1 MHQALYRKWRPP
13 HFDEVYGQDHITSIL
28 KYQCATGK
36 FSHAYLFCGSRG
48 TGKTSCAK
56 ILAKAVNCLHPTE
69 SGPCGECA
77 ACRSIDSGAATDVL
91 EMDAASNNGVDDIR
105 DIRDEVIYTPSEL
118 KYRVYI
124 IDEVHMLSASAF
136 NALLKTLEE
145 PPEHVVFILAT
156 TELQK
161 LPATIISRC
170 QRFDFR
176 RIATDDLCARLHRIA
191 REEEID
197 LSDEAAR
204 LIARQAQGGMRDA
217 VSLLELCAGA
227 RLPITPELVTRTIG
241 TTGREGTCRV
251 VNAIADKNFDLLFE
265 IIDDMVSA
273 SRDPAVFWQE
283 LIGYYRDMLVTKTVS
298 DPSRYLDLTDSEK
311 TALTAISARF
321 TKETLLFHI
330 GLLEDALFAMQKS
343 YSVKRTV
350 CEITLVR
357 LCDPA
362 LDSSTESILTRLSRV
377 EEQLVAGIPAAPAV
391 QTAPPSQPAAQ
402 ASAPVAAPAADEP
415 PVFMDEPPLPDMP
428 PDMWEPPMDYPVSD
442 PTPPPARREA
452 PAQPRPVQKP
462 ATAPVSAPKAEPPKA
477 ELPKT
482 EPFKAPP
489 APASKAPATAG
500 GQRVLRPLRAW
511 TEAVERV
518 KATSRMAAS
527 FLISAK
533 AYTTEDGKVVIKLDS
548 TFARDMVSREGAPE
562 ALRGALSVCLSRK
575 LESTDILYEVEDHR
589 VKTDG
594 SLIDLI
600 IEAAEE

>member
-48 TGKTSCAK
+48 TGKTTCAK
-56 ILAKAVNCLHPTE
+56 ILAKAVNCLNPT
-69 SGPCGECA
+69 SAGPCGECA
-77 ACRSIDSGAATDVL
+77 ACRSIDAGSATDVL

-176 RIATDDLCARLHRIA
+176 RISTDDLCARLHKIA

-197 LSDEAAR
+197 LSEEAAR

-241 TTGREGTCRV
+241 TTGREGTYRV

-265 IIDDMVSA
+265 IVDDMVSA

-283 LIGYYRDMLVTKTVS
+283 LISYYRDMLVTKTVS

-311 TALTAISARF
+311 LALTAVSARF

-343 YSVKRTV
+343 YAVKRTV

-362 LDSSTESILTRLSRV
+362 LDSSVESILTRLSRV
-377 EEQLVAGIPAAPAV
+377 EEQVVAGIP
-391 QTAPPSQPAAQ
+391 T
-402 ASAPVAAPAADEP
+402 AAPAAQTVPTAAPAERAPVATP
-415 PVFMDEPPLPDMP
+415 PVAEELPPMDELPLPDMP
-428 PDMWEPPMDYPVSD
+428 PDLWEPPVDYGMAE
-442 PTPPPARREA
+442 PTPPPVRREA
-452 PAQPRPVQKP
+452 PTPKP
-462 ATAPVSAPKAEPPKA
+462 APAKPMPTQ
-477 ELPKT
+477 
-482 EPFKAPP
+482 APP
-489 APASKAPATAG
+489 ASPKAPATPPPAPSG
-500 GQRVLRPLRAW
+500 GQRVLRPLRVW

-518 KATSRMAAS
+518 KTTSRMAAS
-527 FLISAK
+527 FLISSK
-533 AYTTEDGKVVIKLDS
+533 GYTTEDGRVVVKLDS

-562 ALRGALSVCLSRK
+562 ALRAALSVCLSRK
-575 LESTDILYEVEDHR
+575 LEITDILYEVEDNR
-589 VKTDG
+589 VKQDG

>member
-48 TGKTSCAK
+48 TGKTTCAK
-56 ILAKAVNCLHPTE
+56 ILAKAVNCLRPTA

-77 ACRSIDSGAATDVL
+77 ACRSIDAGAATDVL

-176 RIATDDLCARLHRIA
+176 RISTDDLCARLHKIA
-191 REEEID
+191 REEGID
-197 LSDEAAR
+197 LSEEAAR

-241 TTGREGTCRV
+241 TTGREGTYRV
-251 VNAIADKNFDLLFE
+251 VNAIADKSFDLLFE
-265 IIDDMVSA
+265 IIDEMVSA

-283 LIGYYRDMLVTKTVS
+283 LIGYYRDMLVTKTVK
-298 DPSRYLDLTDSEK
+298 DPSRYLDLTDSERE
-311 TALTAISARF
+311 ALVAVAARF

-343 YSVKRTV
+343 YAVKRTV

-362 LDSSTESILTRLSRV
+362 LDTSVESVLSRLSRI
-377 EEQLVAGIPAAPAV
+377 EEQLVAGIPTAPAE
-391 QTAPPSQPAAQ
+391 TA
-402 ASAPVAAPAADEP
+402 APVAHTAPAAAPEDTPSATEAFP
-415 PVFMDEPPLPDMP
+415 MMEEFPDMP
-428 PDMWEPPMDYPVSD
+428 PELWEPPMDYGMTE
-442 PTPPPARREA
+442 PTPPPVKREA
-452 PAQPRPVQKP
+452 PA
-462 ATAPVSAPKAEPPKA
+462 PK
-477 ELPKT
+477 
-482 EPFKAPP
+482 
-489 APASKAPATAG
+489 PASKAEMPPPRPVERKAAPAPVASPS
-500 GQRVLRPLRAW
+500 GQRILRPLRQW
-511 TEAVERV
+511 TEAVDRV

-527 FLISAK
+527 FLISSK
-533 AYTTEDGKVVIKLDS
+533 AYTSEDGKVVVKLDS
-548 TFARDMVSREGAPE
+548 DFTRNMVSREGAPE
-562 ALRGALSVCLSRK
+562 ALRAALSVCLSRK
-575 LESTDILYEVEDHR
+575 LEITDILYEVEDTR
-589 VKTDG
+589 ARSDG

>member
-13 HFDEVYGQDHITSIL
+13 NFDEVSGQEHITSIL

-56 ILAKAVNCLHPTE
+56 ILAKAVNCLHPTAA
-69 SGPCGECA
+69 GPCGACT
-77 ACRSIDSGAATDVL
+77 ACRSIDAGSATDVL

-176 RIATDDLCARLHRIA
+176 RIATADLCARLHRIA
-191 REEEID
+191 REEGID
-197 LSDEAAR
+197 LSEEAAR

-227 RLPITPELVTRTIG
+227 RLPITPDLVTRTIG

-283 LIGYYRDMLVTKTVS
+283 LIGYYRDMLVTKTVKE
-298 DPSRYLDLTDSEK
+298 PSKYLDLTDRERE
-311 TALTAISARF
+311 ALVAVSARF

-343 YSVKRTV
+343 YAVKRTV

-362 LDSSTESILTRLSRV
+362 LDTSVESVLTRLSRI
-377 EEQLVAGIPAAPAV
+377 EEQLVAGIPAAPV
-391 QTAPPSQPAAQ
+391 ETASLVTPT
-402 ASAPVAAPAADEP
+402 ASVATPPVAEALPITED
-415 PVFMDEPPLPDMP
+415 FPDMP
-428 PDMWEPPMDYPVSD
+428 PDLWEPPADYGMTEPA
-442 PTPPPARREA
+442 PPPAKREA
-452 PAQPRPVQKP
+452 PTPQPAPVQRTEPPTARP
-462 ATAPVSAPKAEPPKA
+462 AEKRTAPAQA
-477 ELPKT
+477 T
-482 EPFKAPP
+482 QP
-489 APASKAPATAG
+489 APAPAQTSAPAT
-500 GQRVLRPLRAW
+500 QRVLRPLRSW
-511 TEAVERV
+511 TEAVDRV

-533 AYTTEDGKVVIKLDS
+533 AYTTEDGKVVVKLDS
-548 TFARDMVSREGAPE
+548 DFARGMVSREGAPE
-562 ALRGALSVCLSRK
+562 ALRAALSVCLGRK
-575 LESTDILYEVEDHR
+575 LETADILYEVEDNR
-589 VKTDG
+589 VRAGG

>member
-36 FSHAYLFCGSRG
+36 FSHAYLFTGSRG
-48 TGKTSCAK
+48 TGKTTCAK

-69 SGPCGECA
+69 AGPCGECA

-176 RIATDDLCARLHRIA
+176 RISTADLCARLHKIA

-197 LSDEAAR
+197 LSEEAAR

-251 VNAIADKNFDLLFE
+251 VCAIADKNFDLLFE
-265 IIDDMVSA
+265 IVDDMVSA

-311 TALTAISARF
+311 LALTTVSARF

-343 YSVKRTV
+343 YAVKRTV

-362 LDSSTESILTRLSRV
+362 LDSSVESILTRLSRV
-377 EEQLVAGIPAAPAV
+377 EEQVVAGIPTAAPAA
-391 QTAPPSQPAAQ
+391 QTVPAA
-402 ASAPVAAPAADEP
+402 APAPAESAPVATP
-415 PVFMDEPPLPDMP
+415 PVAEEFPLMDEPPLLDMP
-428 PDMWEPPMDYPVSD
+428 PDLWEPPVDYGMAE
-442 PTPPPARREA
+442 PTPPPVRRESPTPKPA
-452 PAQPRPVQKP
+452 PAKP
-462 ATAPVSAPKAEPPKA
+462 MPTQ
-477 ELPKT
+477 
-482 EPFKAPP
+482 APP
-489 APASKAPATAG
+489 ASPKAPATPPPAPSG
-500 GQRVLRPLRAW
+500 GQRVLRPLRVW

-518 KATSRMAAS
+518 KTTSRMAAS
-527 FLISAK
+527 FLISSK
-533 AYTTEDGKVVIKLDS
+533 GYTTEDGRVVIKLDS

-562 ALRGALSVCLSRK
+562 ALRAALSVCLSRK
-575 LESTDILYEVEDHR
+575 LEITDILYEVEDNR
-589 VKTDG
+589 VKQDG

>member
-1 MHQALYRKWRPP
+1 
-13 HFDEVYGQDHITSIL
+13 
-28 KYQCATGK
+28 
-36 FSHAYLFCGSRG
+36 
-48 TGKTSCAK
+48 
-56 ILAKAVNCLHPTE
+56 
-69 SGPCGECA
+69 
-77 ACRSIDSGAATDVL
+77 
-91 EMDAASNNGVDDIR
+91 MDAASNNGVDDIR

-176 RIATDDLCARLHRIA
+176 RISTDDLCARLHKIA
-191 REEEID
+191 REEGID
-197 LSDEAAR
+197 LSEEAAR

-241 TTGREGTCRV
+241 TTGREGTYRV
-251 VNAIADKNFDLLFE
+251 VNAIADKSFDLLFE
-265 IIDDMVSA
+265 IIDEMVSA

-283 LIGYYRDMLVTKTVS
+283 LIGYYRDMLVTKTVK
-298 DPSRYLDLTDSEK
+298 DPSRYLDLTDSERE
-311 TALTAISARF
+311 ALVAVAARF

-343 YSVKRTV
+343 YAVKRTV

-362 LDSSTESILTRLSRV
+362 LDTSVESVLSRLSRI
-377 EEQLVAGIPAAPAV
+377 EEQLVAGIPTAPAE
-391 QTAPPSQPAAQ
+391 TA
-402 ASAPVAAPAADEP
+402 APVAHTAPAAAPEDTPSATEAFP
-415 PVFMDEPPLPDMP
+415 MMEEFPDMP
-428 PDMWEPPMDYPVSD
+428 PELWEPPMDYGMTE
-442 PTPPPARREA
+442 PTPPPVKREA
-452 PAQPRPVQKP
+452 PA
-462 ATAPVSAPKAEPPKA
+462 PK
-477 ELPKT
+477 
-482 EPFKAPP
+482 
-489 APASKAPATAG
+489 PASKAEMPPPRPVERKAAPAPVASPS
-500 GQRVLRPLRAW
+500 GQRILRPLRQW
-511 TEAVERV
+511 TEAVDRV

-527 FLISAK
+527 FLISSK
-533 AYTTEDGKVVIKLDS
+533 AYTSEDGKVVVKLDS
-548 TFARDMVSREGAPE
+548 DFTRNMVSREGAPE
-562 ALRGALSVCLSRK
+562 ALRAALSVCLSRK
-575 LESTDILYEVEDHR
+575 LEITDILYEVEDTR
-589 VKTDG
+589 ARSDG

>member
-48 TGKTSCAK
+48 TGKTTCAK
-56 ILAKAVNCLHPTE
+56 ILAKAVNCLNPTS

-176 RIATDDLCARLHRIA
+176 RISTDDLCARLHRIA
-191 REEEID
+191 REEDIE
-197 LSDEAAR
+197 LTEEAAR

-227 RLPITPELVTRTIG
+227 RLPVTPELVTRTIG
-241 TTGREGTCRV
+241 TTGREGTYRV
-251 VNAIADKNFDLLFE
+251 VGAVADKNFDLLFE
-265 IIDDMVSA
+265 MVEDMVSA

-283 LIGYYRDMLVTKTVS
+283 LISYYRDMLVTKTVK

-311 TALTAISARF
+311 AALMAVSARF

-343 YSVKRTV
+343 YAVKRTV

-362 LDSSTESILTRLSRV
+362 LDTSVESILTRLSRV
-377 EEQLVAGIPAAPAV
+377 EEQLVAGIPAAPVAVPAV
-391 QTAPPSQPAAQ
+391 QEDV
-402 ASAPVAAPAADEP
+402 PVPEAVIHPLP
-415 PVFMDEPPLPDMP
+415 PVDEPPLPDMP
-428 PDMWEPPMDYPVSD
+428 IDLWEPPVEPPQSQ
-442 PTPPPARREA
+442 PTPPPVRREA
-452 PAQPRPVQKP
+452 PSQQQ
-462 ATAPVSAPKAEPPKA
+462 APV
-477 ELPKT
+477 
-482 EPFKAPP
+482 APP
-489 APASKAPATAG
+489 AAPV
-500 GQRVLRPLRAW
+500 GQRVLRPLRVW

-518 KATSRMAAS
+518 KSTSRMAAS

-533 AYTTEDGKVVIKLDS
+533 AYSTEDGKVVVKLDS
-548 TFARDMVSREGAPE
+548 TFAKDMVSRESAPE
-562 ALRGALSVCLSRK
+562 ALRAALSVCLGRK
-575 LESTDILYEVEDHR
+575 LEVSDILYEVEDTR
-589 VKTDG
+589 VKTKD

-600 IEAAEE
+600 VEAAEE

>member
-13 HFDEVYGQDHITSIL
+13 NFDEVSGQEHITSIL

-56 ILAKAVNCLHPTE
+56 ILAKAVNCLHPTA

-77 ACRSIDSGAATDVL
+77 ACRSIDAGSATDVL

-176 RIATDDLCARLHRIA
+176 RIATADLCARLHRIA
-191 REEEID
+191 REEGID
-197 LSDEAAR
+197 LSEEAAR

-227 RLPITPELVTRTIG
+227 RLPITPDLVTRTIG

-251 VNAIADKNFDLLFE
+251 VNAIADKDFDLLFA

-283 LIGYYRDMLVTKTVS
+283 LISYYRDMLVTKTVK
-298 DPSRYLDLTDSEK
+298 DPSRYLDLTDSERE
-311 TALTAISARF
+311 ALVAVSARF

-343 YSVKRTV
+343 YAVKRTV

-362 LDSSTESILTRLSRV
+362 LDTSVESILTRLSRI
-377 EEQLVAGIPAAPAV
+377 EEQLVAGIPPAAPAA
-391 QTAPPSQPAAQ
+391 QTAPVMS
-402 ASAPVAAPAADEP
+402 VAAPAPAESAPADNPTAADEFP
-415 PVFMDEPPLPDMP
+415 MMDEFPDMP
-428 PDMWEPPMDYPVSD
+428 PDLWEPPMDYGMTE
-442 PTPPPARREA
+442 PTPPPVRREA
-452 PAQPRPVQKP
+452 PPPSPAPVQRAETPSARP
-462 ATAPVSAPKAEPPKA
+462 AEKKAAPAQAPK
-477 ELPKT
+477 
-482 EPFKAPP
+482 P
-489 APASKAPATAG
+489 APAPAQTPAPAT
-500 GQRVLRPLRAW
+500 QRVLRPLRSW
-511 TEAVERV
+511 TEAVDRV

-533 AYTTEDGKVVIKLDS
+533 AYTAEDGKVVVKLDS

-562 ALRGALSVCLSRK
+562 ALRAALSVCLGRK
-575 LESTDILYEVEDHR
+575 LEIADILYEVEDNR
-589 VKTDG
+589 VKTKD

-600 IEAAEE
+600 IEAADE

>member
-48 TGKTSCAK
+48 TGKTTCAK
-56 ILAKAVNCLHPTE
+56 ILAKAVNCLNPT
-69 SGPCGECA
+69 SAGPCGECA

-176 RIATDDLCARLHRIA
+176 RISTDDLCARLHKIA

-197 LSDEAAR
+197 LSEEAAR

-227 RLPITPELVTRTIG
+227 RLPVTPELVTRTIG
-241 TTGREGTCRV
+241 TTGREGTYRV

-265 IIDDMVSA
+265 IIGDMVSA

-283 LIGYYRDMLVTKTVS
+283 LISYYRDMLVTKTVK

-311 TALTAISARF
+311 AALTAVAARF
-321 TKETLLFHI
+321 TKEALLFHI

-343 YSVKRTV
+343 YAVKRTV

-362 LDSSTESILTRLSRV
+362 LDTSMESIITRLSRV
-377 EEQLVAGIPAAPAV
+377 EEQLMAGVPVVTPAPA
-391 QTAPPSQPAAQ
+391 QAPAPVAEPT
-402 ASAPVAAPAADEP
+402 PVAAPAPMAASAFFE
-415 PVFMDEPPLPDMP
+415 EPPLPDMP
-428 PDMWEPPMDYPVSD
+428 PDMWEPPMEEYPVSQ
-442 PTPPPARREA
+442 PTPPPVKREA
-452 PAQPRPVQKP
+452 PPQKP
-462 ATAPVSAPKAEPPKA
+462 AQPVAPARRAEPVQAPPPPTAAPKAPA
-477 ELPKT
+477 
-482 EPFKAPP
+482 AP
-489 APASKAPATAG
+489 G

-562 ALRGALSVCLSRK
+562 ALRGALSVCLGRK
-575 LESTDILYEVEDHR
+575 LEITDILYEVEDHR

>member
-13 HFDEVYGQDHITSIL
+13 NFDEVSGQDHITSIL

-56 ILAKAVNCLHPTE
+56 ILAKAVNCLQPTE
-69 SGPCGECA
+69 SGPCGVCA
-77 ACRSIDSGAATDVL
+77 ACRSIDAGSATDVL

-124 IDEVHMLSASAF
+124 IDEVHMLSTSAF

-176 RIATDDLCARLHRIA
+176 RISTDDLCARLHRIA

-197 LSDEAAR
+197 LSEEAAR

-241 TTGREGTCRV
+241 TTGREGTARV
-251 VNAIADKNFDLLFE
+251 VKAIAEKNFDLLFE
-265 IIDDMVSA
+265 VVDDMVSS

-283 LIGYYRDMLVTKTVS
+283 LIGYYRDMLVTKTVK
-298 DPSRYLDLTDSEK
+298 DPSKYLDLTDSERE
-311 TALTAISARF
+311 ALVALAARF
-321 TKETLLFHI
+321 TKEAMLFHI

-343 YSVKRTV
+343 YAVKRTV
-350 CEITLVR
+350 AEITLVR

-362 LDSSTESILTRLSRV
+362 LDTSTESILTRLSRI
-377 EEQLVAGIPAAPAV
+377 EEQLVTGVVVQAPAV
-391 QTAPPSQPAAQ
+391 PISDPIPPQD
-402 ASAPVAAPAADEP
+402 PVP
-415 PVFMDEPPLPDMP
+415 MDEPPMP
-428 PDMWEPPMDYPVSD
+428 EPPMDLWEPPMDTFESVQS
-442 PTPPPARREA
+442 PPKRD
-452 PAQPRPVQKP
+452 V
-462 ATAPVSAPKAEPPKA
+462 PVSAPAPKPA
-477 ELPKT
+477 A
-482 EPFKAPP
+482 APVTSKP
-489 APASKAPATAG
+489 VAAPQAAPAASAK
-500 GQRVLRPLRAW
+500 RVLRPLKAW
-511 TEAVERV
+511 TEAVDRV
-518 KATSRMAAS
+518 RATSPMAAS
-527 FLISAK
+527 FLVSAK
-533 AYTTEDGKVVIKLDS
+533 AYTTEDGRVVIKLESDFIR
-548 TFARDMVSREGAPE
+548 TMVSREGAPE
-562 ALRGALSVCLSRK
+562 ALRAALSVCLGRK
-575 LESTDILYEVEDHR
+575 LDVSDILYEVDET
-589 VKTDG
+589 KPAEG
-594 SLIDLI
+594 SLLDLI
-600 IEAAEE
+600 IEATEE

>member
-13 HFDEVYGQDHITSIL
+13 NFDEVSGQEHITSIL

-56 ILAKAVNCLHPTE
+56 ILAKAVNCLHPTAA
-69 SGPCGECA
+69 GPCGECA
-77 ACRSIDSGAATDVL
+77 ACRSIDAGSATDVL

-176 RIATDDLCARLHRIA
+176 RIATADLCARLHRIA
-191 REEEID
+191 REEGID
-197 LSDEAAR
+197 LSEEAAR

-227 RLPITPELVTRTIG
+227 RLPITPDLVTRTIG

-283 LIGYYRDMLVTKTVS
+283 LIGYYRDMLVTKTVKE
-298 DPSRYLDLTDSEK
+298 PSKYLDLTDSERE
-311 TALTAISARF
+311 ALVAVSARF

-343 YSVKRTV
+343 YAVKRTV

-362 LDSSTESILTRLSRV
+362 LDTSVESVLTRLSRI
-377 EEQLVAGIPAAPAV
+377 EEQLVAGIPAAPV
-391 QTAPPSQPAAQ
+391 ETASLVTPT
-402 ASAPVAAPAADEP
+402 ASVATPPVAEALPITED
-415 PVFMDEPPLPDMP
+415 FPDMP
-428 PDMWEPPMDYPVSD
+428 PDLWEPPADYGMTEPA
-442 PTPPPARREA
+442 PPPAKREA
-452 PAQPRPVQKP
+452 PTPKPAPVQRTEPPTARP
-462 ATAPVSAPKAEPPKA
+462 AEKRTAPAQA
-477 ELPKT
+477 T
-482 EPFKAPP
+482 QP
-489 APASKAPATAG
+489 APAPAQTSAPAT
-500 GQRVLRPLRAW
+500 QRVLRPLRSW
-511 TEAVERV
+511 TEAVDRV

-533 AYTTEDGKVVIKLDS
+533 AYTTEDGKVVVKLDS
-548 TFARDMVSREGAPE
+548 DFARGMVSREGAPE
-562 ALRGALSVCLSRK
+562 ALRAALSVCLGRK
-575 LESTDILYEVEDHR
+575 LETADILYEVEDNR
-589 VKTDG
+589 VRAGG

>member
-13 HFDEVYGQDHITSIL
+13 NFDEVSGQDHITSIL

-56 ILAKAVNCLHPTE
+56 ILAKAVNCLQPTD
-69 SGPCGECA
+69 SGPCGVCA
-77 ACRSIDSGAATDVL
+77 ACRSIDAGSATDVL

-124 IDEVHMLSASAF
+124 IDEVHMLSTSAF

-176 RIATDDLCARLHRIA
+176 RISTDDLCARLHRIA

-241 TTGREGTCRV
+241 TTGREGTARV
-251 VNAIADKNFDLLFE
+251 VKAIAEKNFDLLFE
-265 IIDDMVSA
+265 VVDDMVSA

-283 LIGYYRDMLVTKTVS
+283 LIGYYRDMLVTKTVK
-298 DPSRYLDLTDSEK
+298 DPSKYLDLTDSERE
-311 TALTAISARF
+311 ALVALAARF
-321 TKETLLFHI
+321 TKETMLFHI

-343 YSVKRTV
+343 YAVKRTV
-350 CEITLVR
+350 AEITLVR

-362 LDSSTESILTRLSRV
+362 LDTSTESILTRLSRI
-377 EEQLVAGIPAAPAV
+377 EEQLVTGMV
-391 QTAPPSQPAAQ
+391 VQ
-402 ASAPVAAPAADEP
+402 ASAVPISDPIPVQSAVSVDEPPMPEPPMDLWEPPVDAFEPMQSPQRRDVPVSAPAPKPTAAPAA
-415 PVFMDEPPLPDMP
+415 
-428 PDMWEPPMDYPVSD
+428 SK
-442 PTPPPARREA
+442 PAAA
-452 PAQPRPVQKP
+452 PKAVPATP
-462 ATAPVSAPKAEPPKA
+462 ATAAK
-477 ELPKT
+477 
-482 EPFKAPP
+482 
-489 APASKAPATAG
+489 
-500 GQRVLRPLRAW
+500 RVLRPLKVW
-511 TEAVERV
+511 TEAVDRV
-518 KATSRMAAS
+518 RATSPMAAS
-527 FLISAK
+527 FLVSAK
-533 AYTTEDGKVVIKLDS
+533 AYTTEDGRVVIKLESDFIR
-548 TFARDMVSREGAPE
+548 TMVSREGAPE
-562 ALRGALSVCLSRK
+562 ALRAALSVCLGRK
-575 LESTDILYEVEDHR
+575 LEVSDILYEVDEA
-589 VKTDG
+589 KPAEE
-594 SLIDLI
+594 SLLDLI
-600 IEAAEE
+600 IEATEEQTLC

>member
-48 TGKTSCAK
+48 TGKTTCAK
-56 ILAKAVNCLHPTE
+56 ILAKAVNCLHPTA

-77 ACRSIDSGAATDVL
+77 ACRSIDAGSATDVL

-176 RIATDDLCARLHRIA
+176 RISTADLCARLHKIA

-197 LSDEAAR
+197 LSEEAAR

-251 VNAIADKNFDLLFE
+251 VNAIADKSFDLLFE

-283 LIGYYRDMLVTKTVS
+283 LIGYYRDMLVTKTVK
-298 DPSRYLDLTDSEK
+298 DPSRYLDLTDSERE
-311 TALTAISARF
+311 ALIAISAKF

-343 YSVKRTV
+343 YAVKRTV

-362 LDSSTESILTRLSRV
+362 LDTSVESVLTRLSRI
-377 EEQLVAGIPAAPAV
+377 EEQLVAGIPAVPAE
-391 QTAPPSQPAAQ
+391 T
-402 ASAPVAAPAADEP
+402 AAPAA
-415 PVFMDEPPLPDMP
+415 PVAPVATPVAAATAAEIPVMDEPPLPDMP
-428 PDMWEPPMDYPVSD
+428 PEFWEPPMDYGMTE
-442 PTPPPARREA
+442 PTPPPVRREA
-452 PAQPRPVQKP
+452 PTPKAETPPPRPVEK
-462 ATAPVSAPKAEPPKA
+462 
-477 ELPKT
+477 
-482 EPFKAPP
+482 KAPP
-489 APASKAPATAG
+489 APAPKPTPTAAPAPAAT
-500 GQRVLRPLRAW
+500 QRVLRPLRQW
-511 TEAVERV
+511 TEAVDRV

-533 AYTTEDGKVVIKLDS
+533 AYTTEDGRVVVKLDS
-548 TFARDMVSREGAPE
+548 DFARGMVSREGAPE
-562 ALRGALSVCLSRK
+562 ALRAALSVCLSRK
-575 LESTDILYEVEDHR
+575 LDTADILYEVEDNR
-589 VKTDG
+589 VKQDG

>member
-48 TGKTSCAK
+48 TGKTTCAK
-56 ILAKAVNCLHPTE
+56 ILAKAVNCLHPTS
-69 SGPCGECA
+69 SGPCGECS

-124 IDEVHMLSASAF
+124 IDEVHMLSTSAF

-176 RIATDDLCARLHRIA
+176 RISTDDLCARLHMIA
-191 REEEID
+191 REEEIE
-197 LSDEAAR
+197 LSEEAAR

-227 RLPITPELVTRTIG
+227 RLPVTPELVTRTIG
-241 TTGREGTCRV
+241 TTGREGTYRV
-251 VNAIADKNFDLLFE
+251 VNAVADKNFDLLFE
-265 IIDDMVSA
+265 IVDDMVSA

-283 LIGYYRDMLVTKTVS
+283 LIGYYRDMLVTKTVK
-298 DPSRYLDLTDSEK
+298 DPAKYLDLTDSEK
-311 TALTAISARF
+311 AALVAVAARF

-343 YSVKRTV
+343 YAVKRTV

-362 LDSSTESILTRLSRV
+362 LDTSVESILTRLSRV
-377 EEQLVAGIPAAPAV
+377 EEQLVAGIPAAPAIQPVV
-391 QTAPPSQPAAQ
+391 QEV
-402 ASAPVAAPAADEP
+402 APVSETVSDPMP
-415 PVFMDEPPLPDMP
+415 SMDEPPLPDMP
-428 PDMWEPPMDYPVSD
+428 PDLWEPPMDYPVS
-442 PTPPPARREA
+442 PTPPPPVEREA
-452 PAQPRPVQKP
+452 AVERPAPVQK
-462 ATAPVSAPKAEPPKA
+462 ATPFEANPAPKADPIKPN
-477 ELPKT
+477 LS
-482 EPFKAPP
+482 
-489 APASKAPATAG
+489 PASTPAFSGA
-500 GQRVLRPLRAW
+500 QRVLRPLRVW

-548 TFARDMVSREGAPE
+548 SFARDMVSRENAPE
-562 ALRGALSVCLSRK
+562 ALRSALSVCLGRK
-575 LESTDILYEVEDHR
+575 LEITDILYEVEDTR
-589 VKTDG
+589 IKVQG
-594 SLIDLI
+594 ALIDLI
-600 IEAAEE
+600 LEAVEE

>member
-48 TGKTSCAK
+48 TGKTTCAK
-56 ILAKAVNCLHPTE
+56 ILAKAVNCLNPTPA
-69 SGPCGECA
+69 GPCGQCA

-176 RIATDDLCARLHRIA
+176 RISTDDLCARLHVIA

-197 LSDEAAR
+197 LSEEAAR

-227 RLPITPELVTRTIG
+227 RLPVTPDLVTRTIG
-241 TTGREGTCRV
+241 TTGREGTYRA
-251 VNAIADKNFDLLFE
+251 VNAVADKNFDLLFE
-265 IIDDMVSA
+265 IVDDMVSA

-283 LIGYYRDMLVTKTVS
+283 MISYYRDMLVTKTVK

-311 TALTAISARF
+311 AALLAVSARF

-343 YSVKRTV
+343 YAVKRTV

-362 LDSSTESILTRLSRV
+362 LDTSVESILTRLSRV
-377 EEQLVAGIPAAPAV
+377 EEQLVAGIPAAPAPQPVV
-391 QTAPPSQPAAQ
+391 QEVVPAPET
-402 ASAPVAAPAADEP
+402 VADPLP
-415 PVFMDEPPLPDMP
+415 LMDEPPLPDMP
-428 PDMWEPPMDYPVSD
+428 PDLWEPPVEFPVRD
-442 PTPPPARREA
+442 VTPPPAVREA
-452 PAQPRPVQKP
+452 PKKNPAPVQKITTPVAPFAQKSDTPGP
-462 ATAPVSAPKAEPPKA
+462 ATAAPQNTPS
-477 ELPKT
+477 T
-482 EPFKAPP
+482 
-489 APASKAPATAG
+489 G
-500 GQRVLRPLRAW
+500 GQRVLRPLRVW

-533 AYTTEDGKVVIKLDS
+533 AYTTEDSKVVVKLDS
-548 TFARDMVSREGAPE
+548 SFARDMVSRESAPE
-562 ALRGALSVCLSRK
+562 ALRAALSVCLGRK
-575 LESTDILYEVEDHR
+575 LEITDILYEVEDTR
-589 VKTDG
+589 IKTTGD
-594 SLIDLI
+594 LIDLI
-600 IEAAEE
+600 VEAAEE

>member
-13 HFDEVYGQDHITSIL
+13 NFDEVSGQEHITSIL

-56 ILAKAVNCLHPTE
+56 ILAKAVNCLHPTA

-176 RIATDDLCARLHRIA
+176 RIATADLCARLHRIA
-191 REEEID
+191 REEGID

-227 RLPITPELVTRTIG
+227 RLPITPDLVTRTIG

-283 LIGYYRDMLVTKTVS
+283 LIGYYRDMLVTKTVK
-298 DPSRYLDLTDSEK
+298 DPSKYLDLTDSERE
-311 TALTAISARF
+311 ALVAISARF

-343 YSVKRTV
+343 YAVKRTV

-362 LDSSTESILTRLSRV
+362 LDTSAESVLTRLSRI
-377 EEQLVAGIPAAPAV
+377 EEQLVAGIPAAAPVETVTPTAN
-391 QTAPPSQPAAQ
+391 TAPKAT
-402 ASAPVAAPAADEP
+402 APAAEEFP
-415 PVFMDEPPLPDMP
+415 PMDEPPLPDMP
-428 PDMWEPPMDYPVSD
+428 PDLWEPPLDYGMTE
-442 PTPPPARREA
+442 PTPPPVRREA
-452 PAQPRPVQKP
+452 P
-462 ATAPVSAPKAEPPKA
+462 TPK
-477 ELPKT
+477 
-482 EPFKAPP
+482 P
-489 APASKAPATAG
+489 APAQGTETPTARPAEKKAAPAQSPKPAPAPTQAPAT
-500 GQRVLRPLRAW
+500 QRVLRPLRSW
-511 TEAVERV
+511 TEAVDRV

-533 AYTTEDGKVVIKLDS
+533 AYTTEDGKIVVKLDS
-548 TFARDMVSREGAPE
+548 DFARGMVSREGAPE
-562 ALRGALSVCLSRK
+562 ALRAALSVCLGHK
-575 LESTDILYEVEDHR
+575 LETTDILYEVEDNR
-589 VKTDG
+589 VKAQG

>member
-13 HFDEVYGQDHITSIL
+13 NFDEVSGQDHITSIL

-56 ILAKAVNCLHPTE
+56 ILAKAVNCLQPTD
-69 SGPCGECA
+69 SGPCGVCA
-77 ACRSIDSGAATDVL
+77 ACRSIDAGSATDVL

-124 IDEVHMLSASAF
+124 IDEVHMLSTSAF

-176 RIATDDLCARLHRIA
+176 RISTDDLCARLHRIA

-197 LSDEAAR
+197 LSEEAAR

-241 TTGREGTCRV
+241 TTGREGTARV
-251 VNAIADKNFDLLFE
+251 VKAIAEKNFDLLFE
-265 IIDDMVSA
+265 VVDDMVSA

-283 LIGYYRDMLVTKTVS
+283 LIGYYRDMLVTKTVK
-298 DPSRYLDLTDSEK
+298 DPSKYLDLTDSEREVLV
-311 TALTAISARF
+311 ALAARF
-321 TKETLLFHI
+321 TKETMLFHI

-343 YSVKRTV
+343 YAVKRTV
-350 CEITLVR
+350 AEITLVR

-362 LDSSTESILTRLSRV
+362 LDTSTESILTRLSRI
-377 EEQLVAGIPAAPAV
+377 EEQLVTGMV
-391 QTAPPSQPAAQ
+391 VQ
-402 ASAPVAAPAADEP
+402 ASAVPISDPIPVQSAVPVDEPPMPEPPMDLWEPPVGAYEPMQSPQRRDVPVSAPAPKPTAAPAA
-415 PVFMDEPPLPDMP
+415 
-428 PDMWEPPMDYPVSD
+428 SK
-442 PTPPPARREA
+442 PAAA
-452 PAQPRPVQKP
+452 PKAVPATP
-462 ATAPVSAPKAEPPKA
+462 ATAAK
-477 ELPKT
+477 
-482 EPFKAPP
+482 
-489 APASKAPATAG
+489 
-500 GQRVLRPLRAW
+500 RVLRPLKVW
-511 TEAVERV
+511 TEAVDRV
-518 KATSRMAAS
+518 RATSPMAAS
-527 FLISAK
+527 FLVSAK
-533 AYTTEDGKVVIKLDS
+533 AYTAEDGRVIIKLESDFIR
-548 TFARDMVSREGAPE
+548 TMVSREGAPE
-562 ALRGALSVCLSRK
+562 ALRAALSVCLGRK
-575 LESTDILYEVEDHR
+575 LEVSDILYEVDET
-589 VKTDG
+589 KPAEE
-594 SLIDLI
+594 SLLDLV